1 MINGEKN
8 GNSKEYISGRLFFE
22 GEYKNGIRNG
32 KGREYDKDGKKGGEE
47 TLNCW
52 EIIKVRE
59 LSSFWDRTRF

>member
-32 KGREYDKDGKKGGEE
+32 KGREYDKDGEIKFEGDFVNGECE
-47 TLNCW
+47 GYPL
-52 EIIKVRE
+52 
-59 LSSFWDRTRF
+59 WDDYR